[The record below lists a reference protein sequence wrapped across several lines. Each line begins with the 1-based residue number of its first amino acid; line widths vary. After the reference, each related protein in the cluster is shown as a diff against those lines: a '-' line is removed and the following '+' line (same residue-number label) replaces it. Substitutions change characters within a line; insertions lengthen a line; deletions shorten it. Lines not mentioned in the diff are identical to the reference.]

1 MLPWGPT
8 AWLREISSV
17 LCHDLEKWDGGGE
30 AGVGCKREFQEGGD
44 ICIYIYIHI
53 YIYD

>member
-8 AWLREISSV
+8 AWLREISSM

-30 AGVGCKREFQEGGD
+30 AGVGFKREFQEGGD
-44 ICIYIYIHI
+44 ICVYIYIYI
-53 YIYD
+53 YI